1 MRFIAA
7 GNRQAVVNLHQETY
21 INMLVLGPVLTGRYG
36 MNINIKNSTVKK
48 MYMRWIETTFLG
60 GFAQSDAKN
69 VGIAISMAARLKPL
83 IMLAM
88 VHHEYT
94 LTIRADNPG

>member
-7 GNRQAVVNLHQETY
+7 GNPQAVVNLHQKTY

-36 MNINIKNSTVKK
+36 MNINIKNSAVKQMHMTRLK
-48 MYMRWIETTFLG
+48 TAFLC
-60 GFAQSDAKN
+60 GFPQSHAKN
-69 VGIAISMAARLKPL
+69 VRIAISMATRLKPL

-94 LTIRADNPG
+94 LKIWADNPG